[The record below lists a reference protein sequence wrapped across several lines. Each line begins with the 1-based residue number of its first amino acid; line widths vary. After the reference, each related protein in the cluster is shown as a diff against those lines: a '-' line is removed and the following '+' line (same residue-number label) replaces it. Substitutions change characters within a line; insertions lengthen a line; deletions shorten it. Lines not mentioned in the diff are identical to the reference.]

1 MFSRKVFVIVCVL
14 GLLFSGS
21 PNPAVSQELEG
32 AFIFGSRNLSCAVE
46 SAPGETYTMVHHSSP
61 GAIAYESQRGWGY
74 EVLVPGDA
82 SRGGYGQFG
91 PFDDSPNGRTAFV
104 DNSCP
109 TEIYDSFIGAKNFM
123 MNCDEFV
130 VGDRET
136 ACSEVGLTPDGIIFR
151 IDVPN
156 GFYRFVGAF
165 GSADNR
171 HTSRI
176 LIENGGEGNP
186 SMISD
191 DHVVLVNNHDQA
203 EHCPGT
209 FARVGFGCKLPP
221 EGNGPLFIDMDED
234 GYSSDG
240 GPASPVIEV
249 TEGYIRMHQLQGN
262 ANGGACGARDPNGGN
277 AVLLEIWSVEGED
290 AGGFLVGLNRTFN
303 PAPFSPG
310 QTVAISL
317 DVSNVQGTT
326 TVAETFPEGW
336 TLVEAGGG
344 AVEGNT
350 VTFSVDADSVIEYS
364 VRSPSGQCGASEF
377 SAMLTPEGGC
387 ESSSSS
393 SAVCEPV
400 DCGLR
405 STGGPSR
412 MLQIGPIDLGAVAGP
427 ACDDSGRL
435 GATDYLTDGEI
446 GETNLLFEEGDEV
459 LPDFGGEAGGVGV
472 AFAMNPEINPGG
484 LDGILNVW
492 SAQTDNFGY
501 INHNLAE
508 NIGDPVDD
516 YIIYSLTYL
525 ENTTDSC
532 LETILEVGS
541 DDAVKVILNGSMIHL
556 NAVCRGVPGYGA
568 GDMIPTTLVPGGNVV
583 LIAVVERGGGT
594 GVRLV
599 VRDTAGQ
606 PLVDGS
612 VLASCNPPADVVG
625 SASAT
630 RSIEVLSPAEPG
642 GEINV
647 TLEVRGVVAGATL
660 VETFPEGLEVVD
672 DGGGIVEGNTITF
685 SPDAAGEVIYV
696 VALPEEDC
704 PFDTAEFSGSFSAE
718 GACDSQVRGDTRV
731 GCVQPPCEPDPEAPE
746 AELVAAFVFG
756 VHFDICAVP
765 NDDGF
770 EYTIVS
776 QTGPDAVAYDEVR
789 GWGYE
794 EIVPGDA
801 SRGGYGRFGP
811 FDDSPNDRNRFV
823 GACPEVVYDS
833 FIGAKNFPSPCDAGI
848 VGDPDTTCFDGG
860 VPPSGLVF
868 RVDLPDNGLY
878 RFVAVV
884 GEADNPHAHTVVVED
899 GGEGPPSGIGENNF
913 AFLVQNFDQ
922 NQQTTGQ
929 VKPDCLGCGVFA
941 RVGFDDKIPPLG
953 DGVAPDPQF
962 VNFDSDGLPTANC
975 PDSPVLEVTEGYVR
989 MHQLQGN
996 ANVGPGSKNN
1006 GTLAD
1011 PNGGDVVLLEVW
1023 RVGDGGEPPPPPPVE
1038 VCDNGIDDDEDGA
1051 TDCDDADC
1059 SDEESCQEPAG
1070 DLFRRGDAD
1079 ANGAMQLTD
1088 AVFVLLYLF
1097 SGGGEPPCMEAS
1109 DADNNGALQLTD
1121 AVYVLLYLFSGGDA
1135 PPAPG
1140 PGECGP
1146 DTGDVDLGCGVYDS
1160 CGA

>member
-1 MFSRKVFVIVCVL
+1 
-14 GLLFSGS
+14 
-21 PNPAVSQELEG
+21 
-32 AFIFGSRNLSCAVE
+32 
-46 SAPGETYTMVHHSSP
+46 
-61 GAIAYESQRGWGY
+61 
-74 EVLVPGDA
+74 
-82 SRGGYGQFG
+82 
-91 PFDDSPNGRTAFV
+91 
-104 DNSCP
+104 
-109 TEIYDSFIGAKNFM
+109 
-123 MNCDEFV
+123 
-130 VGDRET
+130 
-136 ACSEVGLTPDGIIFR
+136 
-151 IDVPN
+151 
-156 GFYRFVGAF
+156 
-165 GSADNR
+165 
-171 HTSRI
+171 
-176 LIENGGEGNP
+176 
-186 SMISD
+186 
-191 DHVVLVNNHDQA
+191 
-203 EHCPGT
+203 
-209 FARVGFGCKLPP
+209 
-221 EGNGPLFIDMDED
+221 
-234 GYSSDG
+234 
-240 GPASPVIEV
+240 
-249 TEGYIRMHQLQGN
+249 
-262 ANGGACGARDPNGGN
+262 
-277 AVLLEIWSVEGED
+277 
-290 AGGFLVGLNRTFN
+290 
-303 PAPFSPG
+303 
-310 QTVAISL
+310 
-317 DVSNVQGTT
+317 
-326 TVAETFPEGW
+326 
-336 TLVEAGGG
+336 
-344 AVEGNT
+344 
-350 VTFSVDADSVIEYS
+350 
-364 VRSPSGQCGASEF
+364 
-377 SAMLTPEGGC
+377 
-387 ESSSSS
+387 
-393 SAVCEPV
+393 
-400 DCGLR
+400 
-405 STGGPSR
+405 
-412 MLQIGPIDLGAVAGP
+412 
-427 ACDDSGRL
+427 
-435 GATDYLTDGEI
+435 
-446 GETNLLFEEGDEV
+446 
-459 LPDFGGEAGGVGV
+459 
-472 AFAMNPEINPGG
+472 
-484 LDGILNVW
+484 
-492 SAQTDNFGY
+492 
-501 INHNLAE
+501 
-508 NIGDPVDD
+508 
-516 YIIYSLTYL
+516 
-525 ENTTDSC
+525 
-532 LETILEVGS
+532 
-541 DDAVKVILNGSMIHL
+541 MIHL

-568 GDMIPTTLVPGGNVV
+568 GDMVPATLVPGGNVV

-612 VLASCNPPADVVG
+612 VLASCSPPADVAG

-630 RSIEVLSPAEPG
+630 RSIEVPSPAEPG
-642 GEINV
+642 SEINV
-647 TLEVRGVVAGATL
+647 TLEVRGVGAGATL

-672 DGGGIVEGNTITF
+672 DGGGVVEGNTITF
-685 SPDAAGEVIYV
+685 SPDVAGELIYV

-704 PFDTAEFSGSFSAE
+704 PFDTAEFSGSFSVE

-833 FIGAKNFPSPCDAGI
+833 FIGAKNFPSPCDAGV
-848 VGDPDTTCFDGG
+848 VGDLDTPCFDGG

-953 DGVAPDPQF
+953 DGVPPDPQF

-1006 GTLAD
+1006 GTLVD

-1023 RVGDGGEPPPPPPVE
+1023 RIGDGGEPPPPPPVE
-1038 VCDNGIDDDEDGA
+1038 VCDNGVDDDEDGA

-1059 SDEESCQEPAG
+1059 SDEESCQEPAE